1 VTGQPM
7 AVVNGGVAGV
17 AAWPVRVDA
26 GCLCDFARAGDQAA
40 LQRLGAGARMAAPQ
54 VWRYPLLLHPL
65 SAPQTMRLAPR
76 LPQLTPRARDL
87 AAALAEPDGGTDLLL
102 NAWRGIF
109 RTRAARVG
117 HRFDLH
123 ADYLAAARE
132 FVLSCLLATPS
143 ALPPTTEDGQTRLV
157 ETLAASVRA
166 GAMKYADREIYRLT
180 KQMVREGV
188 LTWRDERGR
197 VVEHPC
203 LRQSEAD
210 PAPLVSEREFRR
222 ELKTFVAR
230 FGPRLLG
237 AKTWERFRLHTF
249 EGWTQAQIA
258 EHHQVSQQ
266 AVSESLAAAAVKL
279 REAFLHHRRGTAPR

>member
-1 VTGQPM
+1 MISQP
-7 AVVNGGVAGV
+7 VALDGRAFGA

-40 LQRLGAGARMAAPQ
+40 LQQLGGGARRAAPA
-54 VWRYPLLLHPL
+54 VWRYPLLLHPF

-76 LPQLTPRARDL
+76 LPQLSPRGQEL
-87 AAALAEPDGGTDLLL
+87 AAALAAPDGGFEVLVA
-102 NAWRGIF
+102 AWRGTF
-109 RTRAARVG
+109 RQRATRVG
-117 HRFDLH
+117 HRFDLQ

-132 FVLSCLLATPS
+132 FVLSCLVATPA
-143 ALPPTTEDGQTRLV
+143 ALPPTSEDGQARLI
-157 ETLAASVRA
+157 ETLADSVRA

-203 LRQSEAD
+203 LRQHEAD

-230 FGPRLLG
+230 YGSRLLG
-237 AKTWERFRLHTF
+237 PRTWERFRLHTF
-249 EGWTQAQIA
+249 AGWTQAEIA
-258 EHHQVSQQ
+258 AHQQVSQQ
-266 AVSESLAAAAVKL
+266 AVSESLATAAVKL
-279 REAFLHHRRGTAPR
+279 REAFLTHRRATPPR